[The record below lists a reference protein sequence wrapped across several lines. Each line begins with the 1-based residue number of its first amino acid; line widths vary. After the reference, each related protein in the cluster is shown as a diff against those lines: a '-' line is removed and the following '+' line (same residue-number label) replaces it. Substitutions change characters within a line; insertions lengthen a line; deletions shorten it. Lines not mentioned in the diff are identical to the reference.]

1 MKQKQLKKQGYT
13 RLPMIFIGV
22 LTALWPLTGFPV
34 TITLTEAESV
44 YVPNLG
50 GAITD
55 LCVRSREI
63 LLFAAGAAL
72 VLFWL
77 GERVFP
83 DKPRRSPLLSRHA
96 LPLMAGTGLILLTA
110 VLSGIFSLHPE
121 ISFWGIASESTG
133 IAAFIG
139 LAALLLAAYEG
150 MSSPENLKYIT
161 AGATAAGLL
170 CGGMLLFE
178 KLSGQLAGILWGA
191 AESAG
196 TMLLFGSSTSCGEFC
211 ALLFPFLLHS
221 ALTEPRRGY
230 SIAQALSA
238 GAALCTALSSMSSA
252 AFYGLLAGTTALVI
266 LLTVRVFR
274 GSRPDWK
281 KSALIAAAA
290 VPAAVLLIA
299 QPGILTASAGNSV
312 SYSPENSWGLTSA
325 ELSGGTLR
333 LRNSDTEL
341 VLTADSGAVTLADS
355 AGETALLAAP
365 EDSADIAG
373 VHAQRSGDILS
384 LDLGYTDVLRFAVM
398 KNELGYVGL
407 NGYIQPLEQSAFPEL
422 SEYYGAFTGRGYIWL
437 NTLPALKNCFL
448 IGTGSGEFC
457 FHYPQNDIV
466 GALNTHGSANLLTDK
481 PHSMYLGLAVSC
493 GIPALLIFLALAVIT
508 LRRGAISSVRGGVLS
523 GVFAAVIAALVMGF
537 ANDISPV
544 YSPLAAVFAGILCS
558 RPDPAE
564 SR

>member
-22 LTALWPLTGFPV
+22 LIALWPLTGFPV

-77 GERVFP
+77 GERIFP
-83 DKPRRSPLLSRHA
+83 DKPRCSPLLSRHA

-139 LAALLLAAYEG
+139 LAALFLAAYEG

-211 ALLFPFLLHS
+211 TLLFPFLLHS

-341 VLTADSGAVTLADS
+341 VLTADSGTVTLADS

-365 EDSADIAG
+365 GDSADIAG

-448 IGTGSGEFC
+448 IGTGTGEFC

-508 LRRGAISSVRGGVLS
+508 LRRGAVSSVRGGVLS
-523 GVFAAVIAALVMGF
+523 GAFAAVIAALVMGF

>member
-77 GERVFP
+77 GERIFP
-83 DKPRRSPLLSRHA
+83 DNPRRSPLLSRHA

-110 VLSGIFSLHPE
+110 VLSGIISLHPE

-139 LAALLLAAYEG
+139 LAALFLAAYEG

-221 ALTEPRRGY
+221 ALTEPRRWY

-365 EDSADIAG
+365 GDSADIAG

-448 IGTGSGEFC
+448 IGTGTGEFC

-508 LRRGAISSVRGGVLS
+508 LRRGAVSSVRGGVLS

-544 YSPLAAVFAGILCS
+544 YSPLAAVFAGIICS

>member
-22 LTALWPLTGFPV
+22 LIALWPLTGFPV

-77 GERVFP
+77 GERIFP
-83 DKPRRSPLLSRHA
+83 DSPRRSPLLSRHA

-133 IAAFIG
+133 IAALIG
-139 LAALLLAAYEG
+139 LAALFLAAYEG
-150 MSSPENLKYIT
+150 MSSPENIKYIT

-221 ALTEPRRGY
+221 ALTEPRRWY

-252 AFYGLLAGTTALVI
+252 AFYGLLAGVAALVI
-266 LLTVRVFR
+266 LLTVRIFR

-299 QPGILTASAGNSV
+299 HPGILTASAGNSV

-448 IGTGSGEFC
+448 IGTGTGEFC

-508 LRRGAISSVRGGVLS
+508 LRRGAVSSVRCGVLS
-523 GVFAAVIAALVMGF
+523 GAFAAVIAALIMGF

>member
-77 GERVFP
+77 GERIFP
-83 DKPRRSPLLSRHA
+83 DNPRRSPLLSRHA

-139 LAALLLAAYEG
+139 LAALFLAAYEG

-221 ALTEPRRGY
+221 ALTEPRRWY

-252 AFYGLLAGTTALVI
+252 AFYGLLAGTTTLVI

-299 QPGILTASAGNSV
+299 HPGILTASAGNSV

-448 IGTGSGEFC
+448 IGTGTGEFC

-523 GVFAAVIAALVMGF
+523 GAFAAVTAALVMGF

>member
-22 LTALWPLTGFPV
+22 LIALWPLTGFPV

-77 GERVFP
+77 GERIFP
-83 DKPRRSPLLSRHA
+83 DNPRRSPLLSRHA

-139 LAALLLAAYEG
+139 LAALFLAAYEG

-191 AESAG
+191 SESAG

-221 ALTEPRRGY
+221 ALTEPRRWY

-299 QPGILTASAGNSV
+299 QPGILTTSASNSI
-312 SYSPENSWGLTSA
+312 SYSPENAWGLTYA

-448 IGTGSGEFC
+448 IGTGTGEFC

-508 LRRGAISSVRGGVLS
+508 LRRGAVSSVRCGVLS
-523 GVFAAVIAALVMGF
+523 GAFAAVIAALVMGF

-544 YSPLAAVFAGILCS
+544 YSPLAAVFAGILYS

>member
-22 LTALWPLTGFPV
+22 LIALWPLTGFPV

-77 GERVFP
+77 GERIFP
-83 DKPRRSPLLSRHA
+83 DSPRRSPLLSRHA

-133 IAAFIG
+133 IAALIG
-139 LAALLLAAYEG
+139 LAALFLAAYEG
-150 MSSPENLKYIT
+150 MSSPENIKYIT

-221 ALTEPRRGY
+221 ALTEPRRWY

-252 AFYGLLAGTTALVI
+252 AFYGLLAGVAALVI
-266 LLTVRVFR
+266 LLTVRIFR

-299 QPGILTASAGNSV
+299 QPGILTASAGNSI
-312 SYSPENSWGLTSA
+312 SYSPESAWRLTSA

-365 EDSADIAG
+365 GDSADIAG

-398 KNELGYVGL
+398 KNELSYVGL

-437 NTLPALKNCFL
+437 NTLPALKNCFI
-448 IGTGSGEFC
+448 IGTGTGEFC
-457 FHYPQNDIV
+457 FHYPQDDIV

-508 LRRGAISSVRGGVLS
+508 LRRGALSSVRGGVLS
-523 GVFAAVIAALVMGF
+523 GAFAAVIAALVMGF

-544 YSPLAAVFAGILCS
+544 YSPLAAVFAGIICS

>member
-139 LAALLLAAYEG
+139 LAALFLAAYEG

-252 AFYGLLAGTTALVI
+252 AFYGLLAGTTTLVI

-341 VLTADSGAVTLADS
+341 VLTADSGTVTLADS

-448 IGTGSGEFC
+448 IGTGTGEFC

-508 LRRGAISSVRGGVLS
+508 LRRGAVSSVRGGVLS
-523 GVFAAVIAALVMGF
+523 GAFAAVIAALVMGF

-544 YSPLAAVFAGILCS
+544 YSPLAAVFAGIICS

>member
-83 DKPRRSPLLSRHA
+83 DNPRRSPLLSRHA

-139 LAALLLAAYEG
+139 LAALFLAAYEG

-252 AFYGLLAGTTALVI
+252 AFYGLLAGITALVI

-274 GSRPDWK
+274 GSRPNWK

-341 VLTADSGAVTLADS
+341 VLTADSGDVTLADS

-508 LRRGAISSVRGGVLS
+508 LRRGAVSSVRGGVLS
-523 GVFAAVIAALVMGF
+523 GAFAAVIAALVMGF

>member
-110 VLSGIFSLHPE
+110 VLSGIFSIHPE

-139 LAALLLAAYEG
+139 LAALFLAAYEG

-221 ALTEPRRGY
+221 ALTEPRRWY

-325 ELSGGTLR
+325 ELSGGTVR

-398 KNELGYVGL
+398 ESNLGYVGL

-448 IGTGSGEFC
+448 IGTGTGEFC

-508 LRRGAISSVRGGVLS
+508 LRRGAVSSVRCGVLS
-523 GVFAAVIAALVMGF
+523 GAFAAVIAALVMGF

>member
-22 LTALWPLTGFPV
+22 LIALWPLTGFPV

-77 GERVFP
+77 GERIFP
-83 DKPRRSPLLSRHA
+83 DNPRRSPLLSRHA

-139 LAALLLAAYEG
+139 LAALFLAAYEG

-191 AESAG
+191 SESAG

-221 ALTEPRRGY
+221 ALTEPRRWY

-252 AFYGLLAGTTALVI
+252 AFYGLLAGITALVI

-274 GSRPDWK
+274 GSRPNWK

-333 LRNSDTEL
+333 LRNSDTEM
-341 VLTADSGAVTLADS
+341 VLTADSGDVTLADS

-448 IGTGSGEFC
+448 IGTGTGEFC

-508 LRRGAISSVRGGVLS
+508 LRRGAVSSVRGGVLS

>member
-22 LTALWPLTGFPV
+22 LIALWPLTGFPV

-77 GERVFP
+77 GERIFP
-83 DKPRRSPLLSRHA
+83 DSPRRSPLLSRHA

-133 IAAFIG
+133 IAALIG
-139 LAALLLAAYEG
+139 LAALFLAAYEG
-150 MSSPENLKYIT
+150 MSSPENIKYIT

-221 ALTEPRRGY
+221 ALTEPRRWY

-266 LLTVRVFR
+266 LLTVRIFR

-299 QPGILTASAGNSV
+299 QPGILTASAGNSI
-312 SYSPENSWGLTSA
+312 SYSPESAWRLTSA

-365 EDSADIAG
+365 GDSADIAG

-398 KNELGYVGL
+398 KNELSYVGL

-448 IGTGSGEFC
+448 IGTGTGEFC

-508 LRRGAISSVRGGVLS
+508 LRRGALSSVRGGVLS
-523 GVFAAVIAALVMGF
+523 GAFAAVIAALVMGF

-544 YSPLAAVFAGILCS
+544 YSPLAAVFAGIICS